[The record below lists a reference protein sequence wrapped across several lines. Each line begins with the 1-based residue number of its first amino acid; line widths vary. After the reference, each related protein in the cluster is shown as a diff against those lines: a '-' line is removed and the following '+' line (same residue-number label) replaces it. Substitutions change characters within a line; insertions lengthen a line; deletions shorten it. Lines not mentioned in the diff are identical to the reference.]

1 MKHAIGVILASSVLL
16 TACSNPPTESNSHTN
31 HNQKQSSEHSN
42 HNQKQQNTN
51 THDAGHKHED
61 TTKVI
66 YTFKEG
72 KAVAKKDTTIQ
83 IHIQDAKGKAVQKF
97 DTTHEKKLHLIAV
110 SKDLSYFSH
119 IHPEWKGN
127 GLFEIKTQFPAG
139 GAYKLYSDF
148 VPTGGSATTKSE
160 WVKVEGQTAPAVPI
174 KPDSKL
180 TKSVDGK
187 EVTLTID
194 QLKAGKEATLNFNV
208 KDDKSKK
215 PITNLQQYLGAV
227 GHVVILTEDAN
238 EYLHV
243 HPMEEKA
250 TGPDA
255 KFMTTFPKSGIYKI
269 WGQFQHQGK
278 VITVPFVVKVS

>member
-1 MKHAIGVILASSVLL
+1 MKHAIGVILASVVLL
-16 TACSNPPTESNSHTN
+16 TACSTNPPTASNSHVN

-42 HNQKQQNTN
+42 HNQKQSSNS
-51 THDAGHKHED
+51 HEAD
-61 TTKVI
+61 HQDPTKVI
-66 YTFKEG
+66 YSFKEG
-72 KAVAKKDTTIQ
+72 KAKAKKDTTIQ
-83 IHIQDAKGKAVQKF
+83 IQIHDEKGQPVQKF

-139 GAYKLYSDF
+139 GEYKLYSDF
-148 VPTGGSATTKSE
+148 VPTFGSATTKSE
-160 WVKVEGQTAPAVPI
+160 WVKVKGQTVPAIPV
-174 KPDSKL
+174 KPDSQL

-187 EVTLTID
+187 EITLTID
-194 QLKAGKEATLNFNV
+194 QLKAGKEAALNFHI
-208 KDDKSKK
+208 KDNKSKK

-269 WGQFQHQGK
+269 WGQFQHEGK
-278 VITVPFVVKVS
+278 VITVPFVVKVP

>member
-1 MKHAIGVILASSVLL
+1 MKHAIGVVLVSAVLL
-16 TACSNPPTESNSHTN
+16 TACSTNTPGETNSHAN
-31 HNQKQSSEHSN
+31 HNQK
-42 HNQKQQNTN
+42 KQNTN
-51 THDAGHKHED
+51 SHDVGHED
-61 TTKVI
+61 ITKVI

-72 KAVAKKDTTIQ
+72 KAEAKKDTTIQ
-83 IHIQDAKGKAVQKF
+83 IQIQDAKGKPVQKF
-97 DTTHEKKLHLIAV
+97 DTTHTKKLHLIAV

-139 GAYKLYSDF
+139 GEYKLYSDF
-148 VPTGGSATTKSE
+148 VPTGGNATTKSE
-160 WVKVEGQTAPAVPI
+160 WVKVEGQTVSAVPVQ
-174 KPDSKL
+174 PDGKL
-180 TKSVDGK
+180 TKAVDGK
-187 EVTLTID
+187 EITLTID

-255 KFMTTFPKSGIYKI
+255 KFMTTFPKSGVYKI
-269 WGQFQHQGK
+269 WGQFQHEGK
-278 VITVPFVVKVS
+278 VITVPFVVKVP

>member
-1 MKHAIGVILASSVLL
+1 MKHVIGVILASAVLL
-16 TACSNPPTESNSHTN
+16 TACSTNPPTESNSHVN

-42 HNQKQQNTN
+42 HNQKQKSSNS
-51 THDAGHKHED
+51 HDADHQD
-61 TTKVI
+61 STKVI
-66 YTFKEG
+66 YSLKEG
-72 KAVAKKDTTIQ
+72 KAEAKKGTTIQ
-83 IHIQDAKGKAVQKF
+83 IQIQGSKGNPIQQF

-139 GAYKLYSDF
+139 GEYKLYSDF
-148 VPTGGSATTKSE
+148 VPTGGGATTKSE
-160 WVKVEGQTAPAVPI
+160 WVKVEGKTAPTVPV

-180 TKSVDGK
+180 MKSIDGK

-194 QLKAGKEATLNFNV
+194 HLKAGKEATLNFNV
-208 KDDKSKK
+208 KEDKSKK

-255 KFMTTFPKSGIYKI
+255 KFMTTFPKSGVYKI
-269 WGQFQHQGK
+269 WGQFQHEGK
-278 VITVPFVVKVS
+278 VITVPFVVKVP